1 MSIWNRI
8 GDAAKAVGGA
18 VETAAKDVWQ
28 LGTAVPRFAWDVG
41 TSLVNDNEQWNG
53 FSNTLDSAT
62 KRLEGNI
69 APTFTAIG
77 KIPGLNS
84 ALNTVQAVNRNL
96 LYRPATTINLA
107 EDAFIKSPLSYF
119 DPNMWKKAW
128 NASNDISL
136 GQAIAAPYAHVFNNN
151 FNIYDPAQREETFK
165 KNAFGRIATGS
176 LDVYKDVMLDLTLGG
191 SKALKALKASELGV
205 GAIKT
210 AEDAA
215 KAAEDITK
223 AQNGVKNRFTP
234 VLEDFA
240 KNDKT
245 YAINHPMVRSSSNP
259 GLLAHLLGDSKD
271 TEQVGTVLRAAI
283 GDPHA
288 MIDLAAKRADM
299 SDALKAARG
308 DLAATDQFKLFSAP
322 DGSGMLPF
330 MHEDPVVI
338 QQAEENY
345 KALAQNDQRFAQMM
359 ELGQGGGVLRRT
371 AGTLSQP
378 LEDFVANSRSLKYYD
393 KTPGNAKVEVFQPTP
408 FHRMYQKVSWAAG
421 ERPAGVIDLNDAD
434 SYKEVMAT
442 LDRATKTGAIDE
454 TGAKGLLD
462 KYISANTPESRANV
476 ILNLESTVSRAMAQ
490 MHGIDIDMAD
500 QMYNDFKRAR
510 TSAFKS
516 IKDRGYMIDPISGD
530 IIKVP
535 QFESQTMDHTSI
547 MDFDLLNKVLK
558 RNAASLQAIGPIK
571 VIAGRAAD
579 TFIHYADLTQDLFK
593 AGALLRL
600 GYTLRNGLD
609 SQLRIASSVGSLA
622 SLQHLGPGLKN
633 IIFNT
638 KKDANRLI
646 DNYNIKGGA
655 RTFKDVEVSRAVVT
669 KQLKEADAEIAAAKA
684 KLSLDPN
691 NTNLITQVNTLEMLR
706 AEKQGV
712 YDHYVDV
719 LNKNKGALPKQKI
732 GSGSFEY
739 TSSDGNVYTI
749 DDAFGGKLGPMF
761 RNMTSSARS
770 FERIVDSNSD
780 LIGKNVSSK
789 GIGAVYPEDIG
800 YHDQWAQTLN
810 RQFGN
815 SAVIKK
821 IVALKPGEGLDD
833 VTRWL
838 VNSPEGRDLRGRLEL
853 KSDDAAEYV
862 TKANQ
867 FLDHYL
873 PATSGLRNKLGQITA
888 NDLRSAFK
896 DPTTQP
902 TIHGHVLEDNLNNVD
917 IIHIRNFIN
926 NTFKFLG
933 TLPEDAW
940 ARHPL
945 YVKLY
950 RDEVKRRIDVLEGL
964 KNREEFQA
972 IKGAPVQ
979 KDRVTRKEQED
990 IMAAAHKTAVRDMKG
1005 ILFNIER
1012 RSNLAAAM
1020 KYISPFFSAQENAY
1034 KTWMKMAVANPAII
1048 NRGNLIWNAPN
1059 RAGLV
1064 TDQNGKEV
1072 PAGQATAND
1081 TIWLQMPKGVKNIPF
1096 VGKGLESLDNM
1107 GIPKKSLD
1115 VVFGGGMDAIYNKG
1129 TSNAFSDVFPV
1140 GPYVATP
1147 ISQIVKNQPT
1157 LEDAFKW
1164 ALPYGP
1170 SKGLLDGFMP
1180 AWIKRA
1186 QTEAAG
1192 QSSPEYARTFQLIWN
1207 TEAHKLRQNGQDV
1220 PSNFENKIQKMTDD
1234 YYKMRMAANLILPFS
1249 PKFDSPYRL
1258 YMDKYREL
1266 RRQDPMTA
1274 DAKFLDPDTGYPDFF
1289 EFATSLSQNK
1299 TGVQSSPDAIKVLQT
1314 NKDLVSK
1321 LYGLEPALV
1330 GLIANNPTG
1339 YNFSQASYDWLYN
1352 TKVSP
1357 SRQET
1362 FLGNQSAADAQAKNE
1377 AKKGWVI
1384 YRDIVSTLN
1393 EAVKARG
1400 LTNINS
1406 RGAEDLKQV
1415 KDAVIE
1421 SLSYEKDAQGN
1432 QIVDPK
1438 TGQLKQT
1445 AWYRDYKDTDGSK
1458 TNRVIEGLGAILADE
1473 KFMKSAS
1480 KNPTWQSVGVYLD
1493 LRKEI
1498 AKELAGRK
1506 IKTITAKANS
1516 DIKDIYDSV
1525 VSTLTDPKTGD
1536 AGFSDLYDR
1545 FLTQDLIY
1553 DKYLTPKAVK

>member
-8 GDAAKAVGGA
+8 GDAAKAVGSSI
-18 VETAAKDVWQ
+18 ETSAKDLWQ
-28 LGTAVPRFAWDVG
+28 LGTAIPRFAWDVG
-41 TSLVNDNEQWNG
+41 TAPFNDNEQWNG
-53 FSNTLDSAT
+53 FTNTLDSAT

-84 ALNTVQAVNRNL
+84 ALNTVQAVNKNL
-96 LYRPATTINLA
+96 LYRPATTYNLV
-107 EDAFIKSPLSYF
+107 EDAFIKSPSSLF
-119 DPNMWKKAW
+119 DPNTWKKAW
-128 NASNDISL
+128 NGSKDISL

-151 FNIYDPAQREETFK
+151 FNIYDPTQRDETFK
-165 KNAFGRIATGS
+165 KNIFGRVTTGS
-176 LDVYKDVMLDLTLGG
+176 LDLGKDLALDVTLGAG
-191 SKALKALKASELGV
+191 KVLKVLKASELGV

-215 KAAEDITK
+215 KSAEDITK

-234 VLEDFA
+234 VLQDFA

-259 GLLAHLLGDSKD
+259 GLLAHLLGDSND

-330 MHEDPVVI
+330 MHEDANVLA
-338 QQAEENY
+338 QAEENY
-345 KALAQNDQRFAQMM
+345 RALAQNDQRFAQMM

-393 KTPGNAKVEVFQPTP
+393 KTPGSANVEIFQPTP

-442 LDRATKTGAIDE
+442 LDRATKNGAVDE

-462 KYISANTPESRANV
+462 KYISANTPESRANA
-476 ILNLESTVSRAMAQ
+476 ILNMESTVSRAMAQ
-490 MHGIDIDMAD
+490 RYGIDIDMAD

-510 TSAFKS
+510 ASAFKS
-516 IKDRGYMIDPISGD
+516 IKDRGYMIDPVSGD

-558 RNAASLQAIGPIK
+558 RNATSLQALGPIK
-571 VIAGRAAD
+571 VVAGRAAD
-579 TFIHYADLTQDLFK
+579 TFVHYADLVQDLFK

-600 GYTLRNGLD
+600 GYTIRNGVD
-609 SQLRIASSVGSLA
+609 SQSRIASSVGALA
-622 SLQHLGPGLKN
+622 SLEHLGPGLKN
-633 IIFNT
+633 VMFNS
-638 KKDANRLI
+638 KNNVNRLI
-646 DNYNIKGGA
+646 DNYSLEGGT
-655 RTFKDVEVSRAVVT
+655 RTFKDVEISRAVVT
-669 KQLKEADAEIAAAKA
+669 KELKESDAQIAAAKA
-684 KLSLDPN
+684 KLSLDPQN
-691 NTNLITQVNTLEMLR
+691 PNLLTQVNTLEMLR

-712 YDHYVDV
+712 YDHYVDL
-719 LNKNKGALPKQKI
+719 LNRNKGALPKQKI

-780 LIGKNVSSK
+780 LIGKNISSK
-789 GIGAVYPEDIG
+789 GIGAVYPTDIG

-821 IVALKPGEGLDD
+821 IIALKPGEGLDD

-838 VNSPEGRDLRGRLEL
+838 VNSPEGRDLRARLEL

-873 PATSGLRNKLGQITA
+873 PKTSGLRSKLGEITP
-888 NDLRSAFK
+888 NDLRSTFK

-902 TIHGHVLEDNLNNVD
+902 AIHGHVLEDNLNNVD
-917 IIHIRNFIN
+917 LIKTRKIINGLFN
-926 NTFKFLG
+926 VLG
-933 TLPEDAW
+933 TMSEDAW

-964 KNREEFQA
+964 KNREEFQP
-972 IKGAPVQ
+972 IKGAAIQ
-979 KDRVTRKEQED
+979 KDRVTPKEQAD
-990 IMAAAHKTAVRDMKG
+990 IMAAAHKTAIRDMKG

-1034 KTWMKMAVANPAII
+1034 KTWLKMAVANPAIV
-1048 NRGNLIWNAPN
+1048 NRGNMIWNSPN
-1059 RAGLV
+1059 RIGLV
-1064 TDQNGKEV
+1064 TDQNGNEV
-1072 PAGQATAND
+1072 PAGQATSND

-1096 VGKGLESLDNM
+1096 VGKGLNALDNM

-1115 VVFGGGMDAIYNKG
+1115 VIFGGGMDAIYNKG
-1129 TSNAFSDVFPV
+1129 TSNVFSDVFPI

-1147 ISQIVKNQPT
+1147 ISEIVKRQPT
-1157 LEDAFKW
+1157 LEDSFKW

-1170 SKGLLDGFMP
+1170 SRGLLSGFMP
-1180 AWIKRA
+1180 AWVKRA
-1186 QTEAAG
+1186 QTKIAG
-1192 QSSPEYARTFQLIWN
+1192 QSSPEYARNYQLIWN
-1207 TEAHKLRQNGQDV
+1207 TEAKRLQNEGKPV
-1220 PSNFENKIQKMTDD
+1220 PANFENTVQKMTDD
-1234 YYKMRMAANLILPFS
+1234 YYNMRVAANLILPFS

-1258 YMDKYREL
+1258 WMDKYREL
-1266 RRQDPMTA
+1266 KRTDPRNA
-1274 DAKFLDPDTGYPDFF
+1274 DAIFLRDHPEFF
-1289 EFATSLSQNK
+1289 EFADSLSQNK
-1299 TGVQSSPDAIKVLQT
+1299 TGVQSSPDAIKTIQS
-1314 NKDLVSK
+1314 NKDLVSQ
-1321 LYGLEPALV
+1321 LYKIEPALV
-1330 GLIANNPTG
+1330 GLVANNPTG

-1352 TKVSP
+1352 TKVSAAGP
-1357 SRQET
+1357 DT
-1362 FLGNQSAADAQAKNE
+1362 FLGSQSAIDAQKKNE
-1377 AKKGWVI
+1377 AKKGWI
-1384 YRDIVSTLN
+1384 QYRNVMDKIDAELQKRNLRSVN
-1393 EAVKARG
+1393 E
-1400 LTNINS
+1400 T
-1406 RGAEDLKQV
+1406 GAEDLKFAKQV
-1415 KDAVIE
+1415 TIDALSKNPDGTASSWYKD
-1421 SLSYEKDAQGN
+1421 Y
-1432 QIVDPK
+1432 
-1438 TGQLKQT
+1438 T
-1445 AWYRDYKDTDGSK
+1445 DTDGSK
-1458 TNRVIEGLGAILADE
+1458 VNRVVEGLTKIVTDE
-1473 KFMKSAS
+1473 NFLKTAN
-1480 KNPTWQSVGVYLD
+1480 KNSTWKNVGVYLD
-1493 LRKEI
+1493 IRKQL
-1498 AKELAGRK
+1498 ANELARR
-1506 IKTITAKANS
+1506 
-1516 DIKDIYDSV
+1516 DV
-1525 VSTLTDPKTGD
+1525 HTLTANANQDLAFAYNIVVDQLKKDT
-1536 AGFSDLYDR
+1536 GFSDIYNR
-1545 FLTQDLIY
+1545 FLSQDQIY
-1553 DKYLTPKAVK
+1553 DKYLTPTPKAAK

>member
-1 MSIWNRI
+1 LSIWNRI

-18 VETAAKDVWQ
+18 IETAGKDAWQ
-28 LGTAVPRFAWDVG
+28 LGTSVPRFAWDVG
-41 TSLVNDNEQWNG
+41 TAAFNDNEQWNG
-53 FSNTLDSAT
+53 FANTLDSAT

-77 KIPGLNS
+77 KVPGLNS

-96 LYRPATTINLA
+96 LYRPATTYNLV
-107 EDAFIKSPLSYF
+107 EDAFIKSPSSIF

-128 NASNDISL
+128 NGSNDISL
-136 GQAIAAPYAHVFNNN
+136 GQAIDAPYAHIFNNN

-165 KNAFGRIATGS
+165 KNIFGRVTSGS
-176 LDVYKDVMLDLTLGG
+176 LDVYKDFMLDVTLGG
-191 SKALKALKASELGV
+191 SKVLKALKASELGV

-210 AEDAA
+210 AEDAS
-215 KAAEDITK
+215 KAAEDITQ

-234 VLEDFA
+234 VLQDFA

-308 DLAATDQFKLFSAP
+308 DLAATDQFKLFAAP

-330 MHEDPVVI
+330 MHEDANVI
-338 QQAEENY
+338 AQAEENY
-345 KALAQNDQRFAQMM
+345 RALAQNDQRFAQMM

-393 KTPGNAKVEVFQPTP
+393 KTPGSAKVEVYQPTP

-442 LDRATKTGAIDE
+442 LDRASKTGAIDE

-476 ILNLESTVSRAMAQ
+476 ILNMESTVSRAMAQ
-490 MHGIDIDMAD
+490 QYGIDIDMAD

-516 IKDRGYMIDPISGD
+516 IKDRGYMIDPVSGD

-558 RNAASLQAIGPIK
+558 RNATSLQALGPIK
-571 VIAGRAAD
+571 VVAGRAAD
-579 TFIHYADLTQDLFK
+579 TFVHYADLTQDLFK

-622 SLQHLGPGLKN
+622 SLQHLGPGLKDVM
-633 IIFNT
+633 FNT
-638 KKDANRLI
+638 KASVNRLI
-646 DNYNIKGGA
+646 DNYSLEGGT
-655 RTFKDVEVSRAVVT
+655 RTFKDVEISRAVVT
-669 KQLKEADAEIAAAKA
+669 KELKESDAQIAAAKA
-684 KLSLDPN
+684 KLSLDPQN
-691 NTNLITQVNTLEMLR
+691 PNLLTQVNTLEMLR

-712 YDHYVDV
+712 YDHYVDL
-719 LNKNKGALPKQKI
+719 LNRNKGALPKQRI

-838 VNSPEGRDLRGRLEL
+838 VNSPEGRDLRARLEL

-873 PATSGLRNKLGQITA
+873 PETSGLRSKLGEITA

-902 TIHGHVLEDNLNNVD
+902 VIHGHVLEDNLNNVD
-917 IIHIRNFIN
+917 LIKTRKLIN
-926 NTFKFLG
+926 GLFHVLG
-933 TLPEDAW
+933 TMPEDAW

-964 KNREEFQA
+964 KNREDFQP

-979 KDRVTRKEQED
+979 KDRVTPKEQAD
-990 IMAAAHKTAVRDMKG
+990 IMAAAHKTAIRDMKG

-1020 KYISPFFSAQENAY
+1020 KYVSPFFSAQENAY
-1034 KTWMKMAVANPAII
+1034 KTWLKMAVANPAIV
-1048 NRGNLIWNAPN
+1048 NRGNMIWNSPN

-1072 PAGQATAND
+1072 PAGQATSND
-1081 TIWLQMPKGVKNIPF
+1081 TIWLQMPKGIKNIPF
-1096 VGKGLESLDNM
+1096 VGKGLNALDNM

-1115 VVFGGGMDAIYNKG
+1115 VIFGGGMDALYNKG
-1129 TSNAFSDVFPV
+1129 TSNVFNDVFPV

-1147 ISQIVKNQPT
+1147 ISEIVKRQPT
-1157 LEDAFKW
+1157 LEASFKW

-1170 SKGLLDGFMP
+1170 SRGLLTGFMP
-1180 AWIKRA
+1180 AWVKRA
-1186 QTEAAG
+1186 QTEVAG
-1192 QSSPEYARTFQLIWN
+1192 QSSPEYARNYQLIWN
-1207 TEAHKLRQNGQDV
+1207 TEAKRLQNEGKPV
-1220 PSNFENKIQKMTDD
+1220 PANFENKIQKMTDD
-1234 YYKMRMAANLILPFS
+1234 YYNMRIAANLILPFS

-1258 YMDKYREL
+1258 WMDKYREL
-1266 RRQDPMTA
+1266 KRTDPRNA
-1274 DAKFLDPDTGYPDFF
+1274 DAIFLRDHPEFF
-1289 EFATSLSQNK
+1289 EFADSLSQNK
-1299 TGVQSSPDAIKVLQT
+1299 TGVQSSPDAIKVLQQ
-1314 NKDLVSK
+1314 NKDLVSQ
-1321 LYGLEPALV
+1321 LYKIEPALV
-1330 GLIANNPTG
+1330 GLVANNPTG

-1352 TKVSP
+1352 TKVSAAGP
-1357 SRQET
+1357 DT
-1362 FLGNQSAADAQAKNE
+1362 FLGSQSPIDAQKKNE
-1377 AKKGWVI
+1377 AKKGWI
-1384 YRDIVSTLN
+1384 QYRNVMDKIDAELQ
-1393 EAVKARG
+1393 KR
-1400 LTNINS
+1400 NIKSVNDT
-1406 RGAEDLKQV
+1406 GAEDLKFAKQV
-1415 KDAVIE
+1415 TIDA
-1421 SLSYEKDAQGN
+1421 LSKNPDG
-1432 QIVDPK
+1432 
-1438 TGQLKQT
+1438 T
-1445 AWYRDYKDTDGSK
+1445 ASSWYNDYTDTDGSK
-1458 TNRVIEGLGAILADE
+1458 VNRVVQGLTKIVTDENFKKIAD
-1473 KFMKSAS
+1473 
-1480 KNPTWQSVGVYLD
+1480 KNSTWKNVGVYLD
-1493 LRKEI
+1493 IRKQL
-1498 AKELAGRK
+1498 ANELARRDVH
-1506 IKTITAKANS
+1506 TFTANANQ
-1516 DIKDIYDSV
+1516 DLVFAYNIVVDQLKKD
-1525 VSTLTDPKTGD
+1525 T
-1536 AGFSDLYDR
+1536 GFSDIYNR
-1545 FLTQDLIY
+1545 FLTQDQIY
-1553 DKYLTPKAVK
+1553 DKYLTPTPKAAK